1 MDMAKEKYTL
11 VGVDGNCFAILGK
24 VQRWMREEGCSK
36 EEIDKYLND
45 AKSSDYNHL
54 LCVSLD
60 MVEQLNKRNRL

>member
-1 MDMAKEKYTL
+1 M